1 MANIVITGSTKGI
14 GFGLA
19 RAFLDSG
26 HKVIISGRS
35 EETVRAALDRLRAPA
50 CKCKGFTCDT
60 AELQQVE
67 ALWGFAEAAFETVDI
82 WINNAGLARTG
93 WSILEIP
100 PQEIE
105 AMVNTNLLGTI
116 NGSRVAA
123 AGMQKQGK
131 GKIFNM
137 LGGGSDGEYFPGMG
151 IYGSTKRGLDYFT
164 DALSKE
170 LKDTGILVGKIRPG
184 MVITEAVIREARQNP
199 DRFASS
205 RRFMNNLV
213 DQVETV
219 AAYLA
224 QKILDCNKSGE
235 KIRWLSGGKVAARM
249 LTGLVRKRED
259 QFARHGL

>member
-19 RAFLDSG
+19 RAFLDNG
-26 HKVIISGRS
+26 HNVIISGRS
-35 EETVRAALDRLRAPA
+35 EETVSSALDRLHAPTA
-50 CKCKGFTCDT
+50 QCRGLACDT
-60 AELQQVE
+60 AELSQVE
-67 ALWGFAEAAFETVDI
+67 ALWEFAEATFGTVDI

-93 WSILEIP
+93 WSIQDIP
-100 PQEIE
+100 QQEIA
-105 AMVNTNLLGTI
+105 AMVGTNLLGTI
-116 NGSRVAA
+116 NGCRVAA
-123 AGMQKQGK
+123 AGMRKQDE

-151 IYGSTKRGLDYFT
+151 VYGTTKRGLDYFT
-164 DALSKE
+164 DALSRE

-219 AAYLA
+219 SAYLA
-224 QKILDCNKSGE
+224 EKILDCNKSGE
-235 KIRWLSGGKVAARM
+235 KIRWLSGGKIAARM
-249 LTGLVRKRED
+249 LVGLVRKRED